1 MSHMKKVT
9 RIEVVCT
16 ILAFIILATTKW
28 CNYYQVVL
36 FTHCTNFPCLT
47 YTGKEVSENLIPSF
61 FMVLSSKMKPIFGL
75 ACHMLI
81 LVLNYVQQSSVTFVK
96 Q

>member
-1 MSHMKKVT
+1 MSHMKNINGNEISGFQT
-9 RIEVVCT
+9 
-16 ILAFIILATTKW
+16 LAFEIG
-28 CNYYQVVL
+28 YYQMVL
-36 FTHCTNFPCLT
+36 FTHLHKFSSLT
-47 YTGKEVSENLIPSF
+47 YTGKKMGGRLFLSF

-81 LVLNYVQQSSVTFVK
+81 LLYCFLIMCSQSDLPFVK